1 LNALRVAIAGGAG
14 GVGSSL
20 AYSLLM
26 RPEPFDVVVIDRR
39 PQKVASHVM
48 DLELTLGVGG
58 GRSVS
63 AGGWDDLTG
72 ADVLVICAAT
82 ALTDNVS
89 RSVYLDE
96 NAAIVDA
103 IAARL
108 TGWDGVVVMVTNPVD
123 PLSARLALALGDRRR
138 VVGYTLNDTLRLRT
152 SIAASLR
159 VPASSVEAWVLGE
172 HGDRAVPIFSRVR
185 VDGEPVVLSSTQR
198 DAALDFVGGW
208 YQRHVALDS
217 GRSSTWTSGAGVA
230 RMVAAI
236 AAGDGEPWVGSVL
249 LDGEYGLSGVA
260 FGVPVILGPAGV
272 ERVVEWELA
281 PAELAALRAQS
292 PL

>member
-1 LNALRVAIAGGAG
+1 
-14 GVGSSL
+14 L

-48 DLELTLGVGG
+48 DLELVLAVGG
-58 GRSVS
+58 GRSVT
-63 AGGWDDLTG
+63 AGGWDDLPT

-89 RSVYLDE
+89 RSVYLGE

-123 PLSARLALALGDRRR
+123 PLTARLALALGDRRR
-138 VVGYTLNDTLRLRT
+138 VIGYTLNDTLRLRT
-152 SIAASLR
+152 AIAASLG

-185 VDGEPVVLSSTQR
+185 VDGEPATLSAAVQ
-198 DAALDFVGGW
+198 DAASEFVRTW

-217 GRSSTWTSGAGVA
+217 RRSSTWTSGAGIA
-230 RMVAAI
+230 RMVAAL

-249 LDGEYGLSGVA
+249 LDGEYGLAGVA
-260 FGVPVILGPAGV
+260 LGVPVTLSPHGV
-272 ERVVEWELA
+272 ERVLEWELA
-281 PAELAALRAQS
+281 PAELSALQKAAAA
-292 PL
+292 